1 MQNTKK
7 RTDKRKRQRVRKLLL
22 FLFVLLVYS
31 ITAGTWKN
39 PAATVQTIQEIRV
52 GLKSKYAG
60 KNSIC
65 IGNEILELGY
75 CDGREYCVETVLSS
89 AEGIE
94 ITPEKSDCF
103 SVKGVFLLEQAEQLA
118 AKFEEEGVK
127 AYGVL
132 LSSGKASVYLTIKEN
147 GTEESKARTTCEAAA
162 KKLQQQLESEVKKST
177 YLIRIDGGDRVLFAD
192 GSSGD
197 YPQFS
202 AKEKDDDGIF
212 SVELSEGSY
221 RGRIEV
227 GRYGGR
233 TTLTAVNVVPIEEY
247 LYGVV
252 PYEMPASWPME
263 ALKAQAV
270 CARSY
275 ALLKAGYHPETDI
288 KRGYRM
294 VDTVQSQVYG
304 GTTHE
309 HARSNAAVDATKG
322 QTLCYENR
330 TVAGYFFSTSG
341 GHTENVEDVWG
352 SPKEYLQGVPDL
364 YEQNPSKEPWSIS
377 LSESRLAELLRT
389 EGKDVGSIEKVV
401 PEITTASGRIYRL
414 KVIGSKGN
422 VSLTTDSLRNVL
434 DLPGTKFKL
443 IQSGTMPDTVTVQG
457 KTGTKQAAIHDC
469 YIISGDGN
477 IQIAEGLT
485 DQYVVLSAD
494 NMTNFPK
501 NAPKEGEYLFAGMGH
516 GHGVGM
522 SQSGARGMAEQ
533 GFAYTEILEHYFT
546 GISVR

>member
-1 MQNTKK
+1 MQNTEKK
-7 RTDKRKRQRVRKLLL
+7 TNRKKRQREKKLLL
-22 FLFVLLVYS
+22 FLFVMFAFPM
-31 ITAGTWKN
+31 ITGRWNN
-39 PAATVQTIQEIRV
+39 PGATVQTLQEIRV

-60 KNSIC
+60 KSSIC
-65 IGNEILELGY
+65 IRNENLEVGY

-89 AEGIE
+89 ADGIE
-94 ITPEKSDCF
+94 ITPEKGKF
-103 SVKGVFLLEQAEQLA
+103 FAVKGDFSLTQAEQLA
-118 AKFEEEGVK
+118 AKFGEEGVK

-132 LSSGKASVYLTIKEN
+132 LSSGKASVYLPVKEN
-147 GTEESKARTTCEAAA
+147 GGEESKARTTCETVAR
-162 KKLQQQLESEVKKST
+162 KLQRQLESGAKESE
-177 YLIRIDGGDRVLFAD
+177 YLIRIDGGDKVLFAD

-202 AKEKDDDGIF
+202 ARSADEDGIF
-212 SVELSEGSY
+212 SVELSGGSY

-233 TTLTAVNVVPIEEY
+233 STLTAVNVVPIEEY

-252 PYEMPASWPME
+252 PYEMPATWPME

-275 ALLKAGYHPETDI
+275 ALLKAGYHAETDS

-322 QTLCYENR
+322 QTLCYDNR
-330 TVAGYFFSTSG
+330 TVTGYYFSTSG

-352 SPKEYLQGVPDL
+352 SAKDYLQGVPDL
-364 YEQNPSKEPWSIS
+364 YELNPSKDPWSIS

-389 EGKDVGSIEKVV
+389 EGKDVGMIQKVV
-401 PEITTASGRIYRL
+401 PEIATASGRIYRL
-414 KVIGSKGN
+414 KVIGTKGS
-422 VSLTTDSLRNVL
+422 VSLATDSLRNVL

-443 IQSGTMPDTVTVQG
+443 IEPGTVPDTVTVQG
-457 KTGTKQAAIHDC
+457 KSGTKQTTIHDC
-469 YIISGDGN
+469 YVISGKGTVQSAD
-477 IQIAEGLT
+477 GLT
-485 DQYVVLSAD
+485 DQYVVLSGD
-494 NMTNFPK
+494 NMTGFPRK
-501 NAPKEGEYLFAGMGH
+501 APESGQYLFAGMGH

-522 SQSGARGMAEQ
+522 SQSGARGMAEK
-533 GFAYTEILEHYFT
+533 GFTYTEILEHYFT